1 MSTLYV
7 DNLQPNL
14 GSRVMAAGHVVQV
27 KNLTYTDTFSQSIT
41 DGAVN
46 NLQLSITPTS
56 STSKILIQAQ
66 VFFEASVSDHSIIWY
81 LQRDSTR
88 LAAPASGAR
97 KTGISMAGTGF
108 WGDDNSSTP
117 ATVNINY
124 YDEPATTSQVTY
136 RIGAHPGSAAATFYI
151 NRSIVDS
158 DSDGYERGISSITI
172 MEIAQ

>member
-1 MSTLYV
+1 
-7 DNLQPNL
+7 
-14 GSRVMAAGHVVQV
+14 
-27 KNLTYTDTFSQSIT
+27 
-41 DGAVN
+41 
-46 NLQLSITPTS
+46 
-56 STSKILIQAQ
+56 
-66 VFFEASVSDHSIIWY
+66 
-81 LQRDSTR
+81 
-88 LAAPASGAR
+88 
-97 KTGISMAGTGF
+97 MAGTGF